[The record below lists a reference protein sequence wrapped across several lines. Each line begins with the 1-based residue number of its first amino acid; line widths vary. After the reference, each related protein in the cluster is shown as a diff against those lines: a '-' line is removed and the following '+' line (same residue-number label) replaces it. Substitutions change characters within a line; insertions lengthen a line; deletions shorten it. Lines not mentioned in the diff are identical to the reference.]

1 MDAEKDTPLVE
12 PIEEVPEEDKETDRL
27 LERRVRCPCG
37 TLTKTNFMIQCEDPR
52 CCCWQHTSCVLIPEE
67 AVEAKPP
74 VPDVFY
80 CEICRLN
87 RADPLTAITH
97 PLYPVKLDFV
107 PIPCLDGDIPS
118 LAVQK
123 TFQVTVAEREL
134 LKTKEC
140 LIQAWCM
147 LLNDKVPFRMH
158 WPLEAELHVNGKRV
172 LTYSRLD
179 TQELASDRR
188 EFGPII
194 ITTQTLEKIR
204 FPLLD

>member
-37 TLTKTNFMIQCEDPR
+37 TLSKTNFMIQCEDPR

-80 CEICRLN
+80 CELCRL
-87 RADPLTAITH
+87 
-97 PLYPVKLDFV
+97 
-107 PIPCLDGDIPS
+107 S
-118 LAVQK
+118 
-123 TFQVTVAEREL
+123 
-134 LKTKEC
+134 
-140 LIQAWCM
+140 
-147 LLNDKVPFRMH
+147 
-158 WPLEAELHVNGKRV
+158 RV
-172 LTYSRLD
+172 LTYSRPD

-188 EFGPII
+188 DNGPII
-194 ITTQTLEKIR
+194 INTQTLEKIR
-204 FPLLD
+204 FPFWIRCPVFCVRSLSGQTSYH